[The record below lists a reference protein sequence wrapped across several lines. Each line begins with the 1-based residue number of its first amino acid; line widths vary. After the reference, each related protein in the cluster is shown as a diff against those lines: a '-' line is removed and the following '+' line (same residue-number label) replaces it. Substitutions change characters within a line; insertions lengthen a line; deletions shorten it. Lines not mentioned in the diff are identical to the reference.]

1 VSDHGTQVGSLGPSG
16 TPRSA
21 AAAAVIVLG
30 DFGAGLRL
38 AALPLSVRDAL
49 DLVLID
55 TLGVTLAGSRTPE
68 YRSLLAATGGSGA
81 VRPRGTQRRLS
92 VEAAAFLDGTAA
104 CVLELDEGNKHAR
117 GHPAAHAVP
126 AALALA
132 VEVGAT
138 TEALLEAVV
147 VGHEV
152 AARFGRATRLHPG
165 LHPHGNWGV
174 TGAAAAA
181 ARLLGCDANGIAGAI
196 DAAAGLALATPFDAA
211 LEGSYVRNTWTGMT
225 AVSGIQAARLA
236 RAGLATVDG
245 TAAATLGDIIGTF
258 DPEMLVEEL
267 GTRFDL
273 PLGYLKVHA
282 SCSFTHPP
290 VDIAI
295 ALREA
300 HGIDASRVVDVEVRT
315 HRLAVGLARTGPRTR
330 LAAMFSIPHL
340 VAVALRDGRVDV
352 TSTDPESRDDPS
364 VRDLAER
371 VRIVHDTA
379 LDARAPGERPAIVRI
394 TLDDG
399 TVLQREAPNPLGD
412 ADHQPLDRAAV
423 RRKLESIIGVDD
435 AIRIEH
441 AVDSMRE
448 HPDRPAA
455 DLLDEL
461 P

>member
-1 VSDHGTQVGSLGPSG
+1 VSDQVSQGTSEGSSVV
-16 TPRSA
+16 PR
-21 AAAAVIVLG
+21 AAAAVAVRSLG
-30 DFGAGLRL
+30 DFAAGLRL
-38 AALPLSVRDAL
+38 ATLPPAVRDAL

-68 YRSLLAATGGSGA
+68 YLALLSASGGVGN
-81 VRPRGTQRRLS
+81 VRPRGTERRLS

-126 AALALA
+126 AALAVA
-132 VEVGAT
+132 VEVDAS
-138 TEALLEAVV
+138 AADLLEAIV

-152 AARFGRATRLHPG
+152 AARFGRATRLLPG
-165 LHPHGNWGV
+165 FHPHGNWGV
-174 TGAAAAA
+174 AGAAGAA
-181 ARLLGCDANGIAGAI
+181 ARLLGCDAAGIAGAM

-211 LEGSYVRNTWTGMT
+211 LEGSYVRNTWTGMA
-225 AVSGIQAARLA
+225 AVSGIHAARLA

-245 TAAATLGDIIGTF
+245 TAAATLGGLIGTF
-258 DPEMLVEEL
+258 DPDVLVEEL

-273 PLGYLKVHA
+273 PLGYLKLHA

-290 VDIAI
+290 IDAVI
-295 ALREA
+295 ALRTA
-300 HGIDASRVVDVEVRT
+300 HGIDAARVVDIEVRT
-315 HRLAVGLARTGPRTR
+315 HRLAVGLARTVPPTR

-352 TSTDPESRDDPS
+352 AASDPA
-364 VRDLAER
+364 VRSEPAVLALAER
-371 VRIVHDTA
+371 VRVIHDVS
-379 LDARAPGERPAIVRI
+379 LDARAPAERPAIVRI

-399 TVLQREAPNPLGD
+399 TVLHEEVPNPIGD
-412 ADHQPLDRAAV
+412 ADHRPLDRTAV
-423 RRKLESIIGVDD
+423 RSKLEGLIGAEDT
-435 AIRIEH
+435 ARIER
-441 AVDSMRE
+441 AVSSLRE
-448 HPDRPAA
+448 HPDRSAA